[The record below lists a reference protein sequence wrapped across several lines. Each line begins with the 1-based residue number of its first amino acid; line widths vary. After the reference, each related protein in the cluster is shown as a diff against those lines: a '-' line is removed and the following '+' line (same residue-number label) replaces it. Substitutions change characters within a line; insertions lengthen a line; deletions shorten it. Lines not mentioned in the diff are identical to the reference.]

1 MPKLISDDGVKYGAV
16 KGGEFVSNR
25 APKPLDPEHPVAKAY
40 EKSWNDDVVLEIAT
54 SDPDTTVKLL
64 RKHAA
69 NTGRGV
75 RVQAKEGSVVF
86 KAKERSERKGKE
98 EAAE

>member
-1 MPKLISDDGVKYGAV
+1 MPKLINDDGVKYGAV
-16 KGGEFVSNR
+16 KGAEFVSNR
-25 APKPLDPEHPVAKAY
+25 TPKPLDPEHPVAKAF
-40 EKSWNDDVVLEIAT
+40 EKSWEDDSVLEIAT

-69 NTGRGV
+69 QTGRGV

-86 KAKERSERKGKE
+86 KAKERSERKAKA
-98 EAAE
+98 EAE